1 MAEQGTRR
9 IRTNRELRELYK
21 GSYIGADNKKEKSG
35 MDRTSS
41 KNGS

>member
-1 MAEQGTRR
+1 MAEQGIRR
-9 IRTNRELRELYK
+9 IRTDRELRELYK
-21 GSYIGADNKKEKSG
+21 GLDIGADNKKEKSG